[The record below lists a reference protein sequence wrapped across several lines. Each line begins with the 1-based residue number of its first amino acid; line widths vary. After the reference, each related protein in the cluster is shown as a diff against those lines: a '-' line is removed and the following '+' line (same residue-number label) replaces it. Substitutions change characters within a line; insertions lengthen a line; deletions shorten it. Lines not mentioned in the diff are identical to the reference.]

1 MKKIKVFILSDIN
14 STHTKR
20 WVASL
25 CRQGCEIFL
34 FGLLKCDRS
43 FYDHLPNVTVYNYNF
58 KLSNRLKS
66 ARWILGKVLY
76 LGAIGRIKKKIKEFQ
91 PDILHAHYASSFGL
105 LGAFT
110 NFHPYIISVW
120 GSDVYSYPKAGNIY
134 KKLLTYSF
142 SKADKILST
151 SLVMAK
157 EAQQYTSQEIGITP
171 FGVDTSLFVKKE
183 KQSPKQGFIIG
194 NVKSLSKNYGID
206 VLINA
211 FKIVSDRNPNK
222 AISLQ
227 IAGTGPEKQ
236 NLIQQCKDLGI
247 DSKVTFLGFI
257 PNHELPAYYNCFDV
271 AVSLS
276 NMESFGVVAIEA
288 MACECPVVTSDAEG
302 FTEIVTDE
310 INGFIVPKQNPEATA
325 DAIQKLLDNE
335 ELRHQMGQAGRE
347 HVLKYYEWNQNVQTM
362 LKYYKNILNLNQ

>member
-34 FGLLKCDRS
+34 FGLLKCDHS

-157 EAQQYTSQEIGITP
+157 EAQQ
-171 FGVDTSLFVKKE
+171 
-183 KQSPKQGFIIG
+183 
-194 NVKSLSKNYGID
+194 
-206 VLINA
+206 
-211 FKIVSDRNPNK
+211 
-222 AISLQ
+222 
-227 IAGTGPEKQ
+227 
-236 NLIQQCKDLGI
+236 
-247 DSKVTFLGFI
+247 
-257 PNHELPAYYNCFDV
+257 
-271 AVSLS
+271 
-276 NMESFGVVAIEA
+276 
-288 MACECPVVTSDAEG
+288 
-302 FTEIVTDE
+302 
-310 INGFIVPKQNPEATA
+310 
-325 DAIQKLLDNE
+325 
-335 ELRHQMGQAGRE
+335 
-347 HVLKYYEWNQNVQTM
+347 
-362 LKYYKNILNLNQ
+362 